1 MWELSI
7 SLTKLTSQEGNVLSF
22 TEATVYAPLILII
35 ILYLPTMIYIVFI
48 SIRFYGLQSWINE
61 IIYDPVYF
69 LFPILTS
76 LSFYEKTKL
85 KDREYQGKD
94 RKLLVHQNVSPNNS
108 QNVETSEPNGN
119 IDNVEISGV
128 HFQSSENSIFTITAD
143 EDGIARVESTET
155 KINEMTVEV
164 VNLTSDVLQSE
175 ETEKKFSVKQSNTL
189 YLLFCV
195 STSLCI
201 WGDLWHQSKRGNK
214 TDKCRAPGR
223 SQTYESS
230 YQSV

>member
-1 MWELSI
+1 MGTLTTLKYLEFISNLQKTQFLQSQQMRTEL
-7 SLTKLTSQEGNVLSF
+7 
-22 TEATVYAPLILII
+22 
-35 ILYLPTMIYIVFI
+35 YIVI
-48 SIRFYGLQSWINE
+48 
-61 IIYDPVYF
+61 V
-69 LFPILTS
+69 
-76 LSFYEKTKL
+76 
-85 KDREYQGKD
+85 
-94 RKLLVHQNVSPNNS
+94 V
-108 QNVETSEPNGN
+108 
-119 IDNVEISGV
+119 
-128 HFQSSENSIFTITAD
+128 
-143 EDGIARVESTET
+143 RVESTET

-175 ETEKKFSVKQSNTL
+175 ETEKKFSVRQSNTL
-189 YLLFCV
+189 YLLFCI